1 MKCKNLLN
9 HILKAFSLDKGRD
22 LVSMTFQ
29 FFLQPIC
36 AMKLFLE
43 IVCWRLFSPLGK
55 YQSGGLYD
63 VVYDEMRTES
73 PLGDNHLN
81 PYHI

>member
-9 HILKAFSLDKGRD
+9 HILKAFSLDEGRD

-29 FFLQPIC
+29 LFLQPIC

-81 PYHI
+81 PFHI